1 MEVKEY
7 EIRTGFEN
15 MDLKVIHR
23 FLNEESYWANG
34 ISFETV
40 EQALK
45 NSFCVGVFKDNEQV
59 GFARLI
65 TDYTTFAYLADV
77 FILESYR
84 GKGLSKMMMNFIM
97 NIDWVMGLRRISLA
111 TQDAHSL
118 YSQFGFATP
127 ESPER
132 LMEIRRKDIY
142 KRN

>member
-1 MEVKEY
+1 MGVEEY
-7 EIRTGFEN
+7 EIRTGLEN
-15 MDLKVIHR
+15 MDLKVVHN

-34 ISFETV
+34 IPFETV

-45 NSFCVGVFKDNEQV
+45 NSFCVGIFKDNEQV

-84 GKGLSKMMMNFIM
+84 GKGLSKIMMDFIM
-97 NIDWVMGLRRISLA
+97 NIDWVTGLRRISLA

-118 YSQFGFATP
+118 YAQFGFATP
-127 ESPER
+127 ENPER
-132 LMEIRRKDIY
+132 LMEIRRKNIY